1 MWCPDGYYSWNDV
14 LTWLQK
20 IVEDTISL
28 VCVDGVPQV
37 SASGKL
43 SFTHSQEFYLK
54 KRAGAASHQEAE
66 LIVGLT
72 TVLML
77 VELLETFPPYLVDV
91 SGKKLRPEWPLL
103 CHRDQIENCY
113 FDWPLKNDTSFSGF
127 FEIAESKRF
136 DLEALL
142 SRFAF
147 IDPYFGAVG
156 RRNGDRHYLI
166 NGLGLNDEF
175 AETACKKAAQLD
187 GFSLYWDELPEGADL
202 REFLTCIE
210 VNDVFS
216 TSLDYLYGARPTEDV
231 TIGQEARSARIGRPR
246 QRDDA
251 ARTYMALYPDGHDAL
266 ALSWKHVL
274 RTLSQMQGR
283 AVSLATLRRGLLEAN
298 LHAGQS
304 TLQK

>member
-1 MWCPDGYYSWNDV
+1 MWCPDGYYSWSDV
-14 LTWLQK
+14 LNWLQR

-28 VCVDGVPQV
+28 VCLDGVPPI
-37 SASGKL
+37 SASGKV
-43 SFTHSQEFYLK
+43 SFPHSQEFYLE

-72 TVLML
+72 TILLL
-77 VELLETFPPYLVDV
+77 VEMLETFPPYLINV
-91 SGKKLRPEWPLL
+91 SGNRLRPEWPLL
-103 CHRDQIENCY
+103 CHRDQIESCY
-113 FDWPLKNDTSFSGF
+113 FDWPLKNDSSFSGF
-127 FEIAESKRF
+127 FQIAGRGGF

-147 IDPYFGAVG
+147 IDPYLGAVG

-166 NGLGLNDEF
+166 NGLGINDDF

-187 GFSLYWDELPEGADL
+187 GFSLYWDALPEGDDL

-216 TSLDYLYGARPTEDV
+216 TSLDYLYGARQTEDAV
-231 TIGQEARSARIGRPR
+231 NGQEVRSARIGRPR

-251 ARTYMALYPDGHDAL
+251 ARTYMVLYPDGHDAL
-266 ALSWKHVL
+266 GLSWKHVL

-298 LHAGQS
+298 LQASQN